1 MTSGRIQGAIKMELI
16 RSKKQKVWGW
26 PGVVNFTL
34 GGMAG
39 GFYLLSSLL
48 MVLRYGMLGLSQ
60 PAGFKLVAPALM
72 GLGFLALTT
81 EAGHPLRA
89 RYLLRYLRRSWM
101 SRETLAGA
109 LFVPAAALDWL
120 FPHPALWGLAAAAAL
135 GLMFSH
141 GFIVYCVR
149 GVTAWNVPLVP
160 FLFLSSGFS
169 TGGGLVLLAALG
181 GLALGVG
188 PVVICLICA
197 LLDLAVW
204 LLFLHGPHDLAFR
217 EATGSL
223 RRPKSLLFTVGIG
236 HLLPALSLL
245 LLLVLP
251 GVGLWHIFA
260 ALAGVA
266 IIAGGVG
273 QKVSIILKA
282 GYLRGLVLEGL
293 QSDARGVHPV
303 FPLSLPVIHQG
314 GCTE

>member
-1 MTSGRIQGAIKMELI
+1 MELI
-16 RSKKQKVWGW
+16 QAKKQKVWGW

-34 GGMAG
+34 GGMAS
-39 GFYLLSSLL
+39 GFYLLGSLS
-48 MVLRYGMLGLSQ
+48 MVLRDGMVGLSQ
-60 PAGFKLVAPALM
+60 PAGFKLVAPALI

-109 LFVPAAALDWL
+109 LFVPAAVLDWL

-135 GLMFSH
+135 GLMLSH
-141 GFIVYCVR
+141 GFIVYRVR

-160 FLFLSSGFS
+160 VLFLSSGFF
-169 TGGGLVLLAALG
+169 TGGGLVLLAALRG
-181 GLALGVG
+181 SALRVG
-188 PVVICLICA
+188 QVVIGLICV

-204 LLFLHGPHDLAFR
+204 LLFLNGSRDPTFR

-223 RRPKSLLFTVGIG
+223 RRPKSLFFIVGIG

-251 GVGLWHIFA
+251 GVGPWRVFA
-260 ALAGVA
+260 ALAGLA
-266 IIAGGVG
+266 IVAGGVG
-273 QKVSIILKA
+273 QKASVILEA
-282 GYLRGLVLEGL
+282 GYLRGLALEGL
-293 QSDARGVHPV
+293 QRDARGAHPI
-303 FPLSLPVIHQG
+303 FPLSLPAIRQG
-314 GCTE
+314 GRTE

>member
-1 MTSGRIQGAIKMELI
+1 
-16 RSKKQKVWGW
+16 
-26 PGVVNFTL
+26 
-34 GGMAG
+34 
-39 GFYLLSSLL
+39 
-48 MVLRYGMLGLSQ
+48 
-60 PAGFKLVAPALM
+60 VAPVLI

-89 RYLLRYLRRSWM
+89 RYLLRYLRCSWM

-109 LFVPAAALDWL
+109 LFVLVAALDWL

-135 GLMFSH
+135 GLVLSH
-141 GFIVYCVR
+141 GFIVYRVR
-149 GVTAWNVPLVP
+149 GVTAWNVALVP

-169 TGGGLVLLAALG
+169 MGGGLVLLAALG
-181 GLALGVG
+181 GSALGVG
-188 PVVICLICA
+188 PVVVGLICV

-204 LLFLHGPHDLAFR
+204 LLFLHGARGPAFR

-223 RRPKSLLFTVGIG
+223 RRPKSLLFTVGVG

-251 GVGLWHIFA
+251 RAGPWRAFA
-260 ALAGVA
+260 ALAGLA

-273 QKVSIILKA
+273 QKASIILTA

-293 QSDARGVHPV
+293 QSDARGAHPV
-303 FPLSLPVIHQG
+303 FPLSLPAIHQG
-314 GCTE
+314 GRTE